1 MHLKGAKEM
10 KPILRIEDDEF
21 MRMRYV
27 ADKYEPV
34 IEYRTIK
41 REKVGTWLFGL
52 LPVYRYFYSDW
63 SEK

>member
-1 MHLKGAKEM
+1 M
-10 KPILRIEDDEF
+10 KPILKVEDEEF

>member
-1 MHLKGAKEM
+1 VHLAGVEEM

-27 ADKYEPV
+27 TDKYEPV